1 MDHLRHQKLKKKQL
15 KNNPLEL
22 RNDFK
27 SINISIN
34 DMVSNDKYIND
45 TFLKKITNKEEKK
58 VHLQKALGTIGTIG

>member
-45 TFLKKITNKEEKK
+45 TFLKK
-58 VHLQKALGTIGTIG
+58 